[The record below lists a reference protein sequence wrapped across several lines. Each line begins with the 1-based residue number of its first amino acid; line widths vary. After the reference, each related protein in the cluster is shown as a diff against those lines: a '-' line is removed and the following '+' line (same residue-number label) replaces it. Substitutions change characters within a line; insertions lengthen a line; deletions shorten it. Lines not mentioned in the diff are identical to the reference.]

1 MCSFLQAVVW
11 CVRTQY
17 EEAYCLQI
25 LLLALDRASRY
36 LFTYF
41 LPVLGL
47 AGAFF
52 FG

>member
-17 EEAYCLQI
+17 EGAYCLQM
-25 LLLALDRASRY
+25 LLLDIARASRR
-36 LFTYF
+36 LRCYF
-41 LPVLGL
+41 LLVLGL